1 MVGHAIMKSLTH
13 PCKYIKWNQN
23 MLHLTTTIW
32 QMAMHKKEDN
42 FGVEEKR
49 KDKNLNLMTRKCNK
63 IRIVVVPRLKKLRS
77 KTLLDILAL
86 TIFEDI
92 KLAVEVNL
100 RKNSLKLVL

>member
-1 MVGHAIMKSLTH
+1 MKTLTH
-13 PCKYIKWNQN
+13 PCKYIKRNQH
-23 MLHLTTTIW
+23 MLHLTATIW

-42 FGVEEKR
+42 FVVGEKR

-63 IRIVVVPRLKKLRS
+63 IKIVVVPRLKKLRN

-86 TIFEDI
+86 TIFKDV
-92 KLAVEVNL
+92 KLAVQVNL

>member
-1 MVGHAIMKSLTH
+1 MVWQAIIKTLTH
-13 PCKYIKWNQN
+13 PCKYTERNQN
-23 MLHLTTTIW
+23 MLQPTTTIW

-86 TIFEDI
+86 TIFKDI
-92 KLAVEVNL
+92 KLAV
-100 RKNSLKLVL
+100 